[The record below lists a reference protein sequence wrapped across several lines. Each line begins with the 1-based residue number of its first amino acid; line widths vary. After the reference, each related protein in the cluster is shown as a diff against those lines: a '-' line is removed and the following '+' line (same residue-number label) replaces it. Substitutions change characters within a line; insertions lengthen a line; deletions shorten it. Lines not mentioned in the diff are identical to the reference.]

1 MLWRFVSV
9 QCVLAV
15 LATVFIHP
23 SSAQE
28 NEKQRSAPGLLERVK
43 AILPP
48 TVPFGSPAEMGCGA
62 LGSFASRLSLQ
73 RKPPVHVC
81 FITSAATKPRIFS
94 LHVFSDIK
102 FHFATTLV
110 TSRVLNPSQEAREA
124 VFDVTLPNQAFI
136 ANFTLEIGGKVY
148 PGAVKEKAE
157 AQKQYDKAKKKGQSA
172 GQVTQRPRETNSFK
186 VEINVAALE
195 KVTFNLT
202 YQEVLER
209 RLGVYEHVVYIDP
222 GQLVEDM
229 SVEVAIE
236 ENREITYLHVPPIRN
251 DLLTDVDLTAPQS
264 DAQISRPAINR
275 AVIRYTPSREEQLA
289 ASSTGISGLFTV
301 RYDVSRNLDGGD
313 LLVVNGY
320 FVHFF
325 APAVEEPVPK
335 DVLFILDTSTS
346 MTGDKLQQ
354 LKDAM
359 RVVLEDMT
367 EGDRFVLMEFNS
379 GATVWSPGLVPVTR
393 RNIARAI
400 NYVDNLDATGW
411 TNIDKALSDGLKLLI
426 GEGGSGD
433 SSIVIFLTD
442 GEATKGEDNP
452 DAILKNALKRNKKEM
467 PIYSLAFGEN
477 ADWTLVKKLASQ
489 NNGVARRIYE
499 DSDSAL
505 QIQGFYK
512 EVSTMLL
519 TGVQAKYLDGTVDV
533 ESLTQ
538 SSFKNYFNGSEIIIA
553 GKLLDNSLR
562 SLSVTMEAKDKD
574 GDLNLSLTS
583 GALDLGSVTASD
595 LMDVDELAQITE
607 KMWAYLTLKQ
617 ILKQQV
623 GETDPKKKEE
633 LKAKAVD
640 LSLKYNFVTPVTSMV
655 VTKPD
660 EEDLGD
666 LQEDA
671 SDLKDDS
678 GGGDPHFMMEMKSL
692 RYPLCFD
699 VDGPAG
705 QVFQLLRDPDT
716 GLTVN
721 VELGEGLKTREHKE
735 NGGHRIYIYRAA
747 IMLQDI
753 VMEISRQQVW
763 VNGQVLQW
771 NVTQS
776 QRMPGVWVMMTEGGT
791 MRFVLDSGVEVEITK
806 HVHPTANPLG
816 ADFLNV
822 EVENEDRLSL
832 RADGLLGQFVHK
844 KITLRRMKIN
854 KQNKMVAFLRSRS
867 GKVIQHGQA
876 YLIQR
881 KDPFFNRTTPCLTLR
896 SKGARIL
903 DHPTDY
909 YKVRD
914 LFYV

>member
-1 MLWRFVSV
+1 YDCLISV
-9 QCVLAV
+9 HLD
-15 LATVFIHP
+15 F
-23 SSAQE
+23 
-28 NEKQRSAPGLLERVK
+28 
-43 AILPP
+43 
-48 TVPFGSPAEMGCGA
+48 
-62 LGSFASRLSLQ
+62 RLSHGEQ
-73 RKPPVHVC
+73 
-81 FITSAATKPRIFS
+81 KPRIFS

-148 PGAVKEKAE
+148 PAVVKEKAE

-172 GQVTQRPRETNSFK
+172 GQVTQRPRETNRFK

-202 YQEVLER
+202 YQEVLAR

-251 DLLTDVDLTAPQS
+251 DLLTDVDLTGTGQTMHHSSFSYNLTPQS

-301 RYDVSRNLDGGD
+301 
-313 LLVVNGY
+313 VNGY

-335 DVLFILDTSTS
+335 DVLFILDTSGS
-346 MTGDKLQQ
+346 MHGEKMEQ

-359 RVVLEDMT
+359 RVILEDMT
-367 EGDRFVLMEFNS
+367 EGDRFVLMQFS
-379 GATVWSPGLVPVTR
+379 SDAKVWRHGLVSVTR
-393 RNIARAI
+393 KNIARAI
-400 NYVDNLDATGW
+400 NYVDTLKATGW
-411 TNIDKALSDGLKLLI
+411 TNIDWALKVGLELLI
-426 GEGGSGD
+426 EQGGSGD
-433 SSIVIFLTD
+433 RSMVIFLTD
-442 GEATKGEDNP
+442 GEATKGETNP
-452 DAILKNALKRNKKEM
+452 NDILKNTLTHNKKEM

-505 QIQGFYK
+505 QIQGFYN

-562 SLSVTMEAKDKD
+562 SLSVTIEAQDKD
-574 GDLNLSLTS
+574 GDLNLPLTS
-583 GALDLGSVTASD
+583 GALDLGSFTASD

-623 GETDPKKKEE
+623 GETDPIKKAE
-633 LKAKAVD
+633 LRAKAID

-655 VTKPD
+655 VTKPE

-666 LQEDA
+666 LEEDA
-671 SDLKDDS
+671 SELKDDS
-678 GGGDPHFMMEMKSL
+678 GGGDPHFVMEMKSL
-692 RYPLCFD
+692 HYPLCFD
-699 VDGPAG
+699 VNGPAG
-705 QVFQLLRDPDT
+705 QVFQLLKDPDT

-721 VELGEGLKTREHKE
+721 VELGEGLLMREHNK
-735 NGGHRIYIYRAA
+735 NGGHRIYIYRVA
-747 IMLQDI
+747 IMLQEI
-753 VMEISRQQVW
+753 VMEVSRQQVW
-763 VNGQVLQW
+763 VNRQVLQW
-771 NVTQS
+771 NMTQS
-776 QRMPGVWVMMTEGGT
+776 MRMKGVWVMMTEGGT
-791 MRFVLDSGVEVEITK
+791 LRFVLDSGVEIEITK
-806 HVHPTANPLG
+806 HVHSADNPLG

-844 KITLRRMKIN
+844 KITLRRMKV
-854 KQNKMVAFLRSRS
+854 KEGTVMALLRSQS
-867 GKVIQHGQA
+867 GKVIQYGQA
-876 YLIQR
+876 YVRQR

-896 SKGARIL
+896 GKGARIL

-909 YKVRD
+909 YKVSD